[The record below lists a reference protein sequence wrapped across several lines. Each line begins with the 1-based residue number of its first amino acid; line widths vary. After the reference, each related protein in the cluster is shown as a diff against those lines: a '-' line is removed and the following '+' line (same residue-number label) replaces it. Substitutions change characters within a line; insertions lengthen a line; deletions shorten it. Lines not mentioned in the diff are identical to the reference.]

1 MAASVREQRPV
12 GFRRSEK
19 DFTHLRNEGEFSDAT
34 IHVGHVSFPVHRNIL
49 ACCSPYFRALFTNQ
63 LSADGSTSQCLTAP
77 ASDPLWVTRVEPC
90 SGQVDMIDNSHWF
103 GVTRTIEGKIQETPR
118 VFNDAVSNSYEI
130 SAKRNN
136 IARQYEGKHGLRSQ
150 YPPDVSPP
158 PPPPPGA
165 TTTLPTTTTGKGHAY
180 STCRSVFSQRRR
192 VRAPCQEVCLQDVSA
207 DIADAI
213 IEHAYGGIVSVTAAN
228 VEQLLTAAD
237 RFQVLSLVKKCCTF
251 LLNELNI
258 SNCISIIKFCSRF
271 YTCDALRKTATRF
284 LLENFPSVCQ
294 LSAEFERLT
303 HPELTTILRADHL
316 NVKHEETVL
325 DAIIK
330 WVLADV
336 GNRQGLIPDLVQ
348 CVRVGL
354 MLPENMREFVDSW
367 LVSSNL
373 SSEFNQVTLQ
383 VMESVLHSQKQ
394 QMTSVDGAMF
404 SPRLPRDIL
413 FVIGGSNFGFPLN
426 LVEAFDCRTFSW
438 SVICPYD
445 FAPRSYHGMVAL
457 NEDIY
462 VIGGF
467 SGHVYLSSCC
477 KLRADSLT
485 WENVTPMNTKR
496 CYVGA
501 VTVKGSIYTV
511 GGYDGVYRLNSA
523 ERFCTETNQWS
534 FIAPM
539 NQQRSDAGVAVL
551 DDKVYVC
558 GGFNGMECIRSVEL
572 YDPDMDCWAPLP
584 SMPRGRSG
592 LGLAA
597 HNGRLYAVG
606 GFDGVDSAVRLS
618 VMESYDPDT
627 CQWTGLEPMFHP
639 RSNLAVEVL
648 EDLLYAIGG
657 YCGDRTTS
665 AVECYDFDSNTWFE
679 SGQLS
684 HNRSAL
690 GACVVSGLSNTADI
704 LRRNGPERCALV
716 HLQEY

>member
-1 MAASVREQRPV
+1 MKRL
-12 GFRRSEK
+12 EK
-19 DFTHLRNEGEFSDAT
+19 DFTHLRSEGEFSDAT
-34 IHVGHVSFPVHRNIL
+34 IHVGDVSFPVHRNIL

-63 LSADGSTSQCLTAP
+63 LGPDENGSCLASNTSDCIRVPTAG
-77 ASDPLWVTRVEPC
+77 D
-90 SGQVDMIDNSHWF
+90 
-103 GVTRTIEGKIQETPR
+103 TRTAEEPTADWVGVSRVIEGNLPETPR
-118 VFNDAVSNSYEI
+118 ALSNVVSKNYEMATRRYNVFKQREWQNASEKVNNPRFQNLQGE
-130 SAKRNN
+130 SAAQCMNAAAMLTGNMVK
-136 IARQYEGKHGLRSQ
+136 
-150 YPPDVSPP
+150 SP
-158 PPPPPGA
+158 GS
-165 TTTLPTTTTGKGHAY
+165 
-180 STCRSVFSQRRR
+180 STSRSVFSHRRR
-192 VRAPCQEVCLQDVSA
+192 GRVPGQEVCLQDVSP
-207 DIADAI
+207 DIADTI
-213 IEHAYGGIVSVTAAN
+213 IEHAYGGTVNVTVDN

-237 RFQVLSLVKKCCTF
+237 RFQVSSLVQECCTF

-258 SNCISIIKFCSRF
+258 NNCISIIKFCSRF
-271 YTCDALRKTATRF
+271 YTCDELRKTATRF
-284 LLENFPSVCQ
+284 LLDNFPSVCQ
-294 LSAEFERLT
+294 LSAEFEKLT
-303 HPELTTILRADHL
+303 HTELTTILRADQL

-336 GNRQGLIPDLVQ
+336 GNRQDRIPDLVQ

-373 SSEFNQVTLQ
+373 NSQFNQVTLK
-383 VMESVLHSQKQ
+383 VMESVLQSQKQ

-477 KLRADSLT
+477 KLRAESLS

-501 VTVKGSIYTV
+501 VTVRGCIYTV

-523 ERFCTETNQWS
+523 EKFSTKTNQWS

-572 YDPDMDCWAPLP
+572 YDPDTDCWSALP

-606 GFDGVDSAVRLS
+606 GFDGVDSAVRLA
-618 VMESYDPDT
+618 VMESFDPIT
-627 CQWTGLEPMFHP
+627 CQWTVLEPMFHP

-665 AVECYDFDSNTWFE
+665 AVECYDFDTNTWFE

-690 GACVVSGLSNTADI
+690 GACVVSGLANTADI
-704 LRRNGPERCALV
+704 LRRKGPERCALV
-716 HLQEY
+716 QLQEY

>member
-1 MAASVREQRPV
+1 
-12 GFRRSEK
+12 
-19 DFTHLRNEGEFSDAT
+19 
-34 IHVGHVSFPVHRNIL
+34 
-49 ACCSPYFRALFTNQ
+49 
-63 LSADGSTSQCLTAP
+63 
-77 ASDPLWVTRVEPC
+77 
-90 SGQVDMIDNSHWF
+90 
-103 GVTRTIEGKIQETPR
+103 
-118 VFNDAVSNSYEI
+118 
-130 SAKRNN
+130 
-136 IARQYEGKHGLRSQ
+136 
-150 YPPDVSPP
+150 
-158 PPPPPGA
+158 
-165 TTTLPTTTTGKGHAY
+165 
-180 STCRSVFSQRRR
+180 
-192 VRAPCQEVCLQDVSA
+192 
-207 DIADAI
+207 
-213 IEHAYGGIVSVTAAN
+213 
-228 VEQLLTAAD
+228 
-237 RFQVLSLVKKCCTF
+237 
-251 LLNELNI
+251 
-258 SNCISIIKFCSRF
+258 
-271 YTCDALRKTATRF
+271 
-284 LLENFPSVCQ
+284 
-294 LSAEFERLT
+294 
-303 HPELTTILRADHL
+303 
-316 NVKHEETVL
+316 
-325 DAIIK
+325 
-330 WVLADV
+330 
-336 GNRQGLIPDLVQ
+336 
-348 CVRVGL
+348 
-354 MLPENMREFVDSW
+354 
-367 LVSSNL
+367 
-373 SSEFNQVTLQ
+373 
-383 VMESVLHSQKQ
+383 MESVLQSQKQ
-394 QMTSVDGAMF
+394 QMTTVDGAMF

-477 KLRADSLT
+477 KLRAASLT

-501 VTVKGSIYTV
+501 VTVKGYIFTV

-523 ERFCTETNQWS
+523 ERFSTETNQWS
-534 FIAPM
+534 FISPM

-551 DDKVYVC
+551 EDKVYVC

-572 YDPDMDCWAPLP
+572 YDPNTDCWCALP

-618 VMESYDPDT
+618 VMESYDPET
-627 CQWTGLEPMFHP
+627 CQWTVLEPMFHP

-665 AVECYDFDSNTWFE
+665 AVECYDFDTNTWFE

-716 HLQEY
+716 QLQEY